1 MILTNTIMYWYNG
14 TSFQRVTDHN
24 RGPLS
29 QDVERI
35 ERKQR
40 MADGTLRRHTVAKKR
55 TWSTSWTNLPST
67 NNAGMKTVDGGMAGE
82 DMESFHDV
90 NDGQFQMQLRTG
102 NGTVT
107 TVTVMLSEF
116 SKEVAKRGPNADLW
130 NINVTLEEV

>member
-1 MILTNTIMYWYNG
+1 MYWYNG
-14 TSFQRVTDHN
+14 TSFQRVSDHN

-40 MADGTLRRHTVAKKR
+40 MADGTMRRHTVAKKR
-55 TWSTSWTNLPST
+55 TWSTSWENLPST
-67 NNAGMKTVDGGMAGE
+67 NTGTGLHTADGGMAGE
-82 DMESFHDV
+82 DMEAFQDI
-90 NDGQFQMQLRTG
+90 NDGQFQMQLRAG

-116 SKEVAKRGPNADLW
+116 SKEVNKRGPNSDLW
-130 NINVTLEEV
+130 NVNVTLEEV